1 MVPFAATCSEEALDT
16 NKVCGIR
23 NIFYV
28 LFFGS
33 NSSIQGNCP
42 VYPIIMIGFSNT
54 IDIQK

>member
-1 MVPFAATCSEEALDT
+1 
-16 NKVCGIR
+16 
-23 NIFYV
+23 V